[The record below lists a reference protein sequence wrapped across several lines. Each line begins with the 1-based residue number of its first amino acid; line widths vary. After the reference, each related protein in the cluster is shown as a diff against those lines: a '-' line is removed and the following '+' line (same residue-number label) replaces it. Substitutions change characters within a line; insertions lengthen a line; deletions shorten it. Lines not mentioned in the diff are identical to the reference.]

1 METEV
6 NVINILA
13 LLPPFLAL
21 ALAPLLLGVINRT
34 KAVIAG
40 RNGQP
45 LLQLYYDLWK
55 LLRKGAVY
63 SRATTWVF
71 RAGPVVG
78 LAAVLV
84 AAAIVP
90 FGGWPTLVGFSGDL
104 ILFAYL
110 LALMRFFTVI
120 AALDTGSSFEGM
132 GASREVQFSA
142 LAEPAFLLGLA
153 AVARA
158 TGSLSLHGMIS
169 SVSVALWTH
178 LGAALALV
186 AVVLLVVLLTES
198 ARIPVDDPN
207 THLELTMIH
216 EVMVLDHSGPDLAF
230 ILYGAA
236 LKLWLLSALLVG
248 LVIPI
253 RSGNPWL
260 DGAAV
265 LAGMLCCG
273 VMLGVIES
281 SMARLRLLRV
291 PQLLVGA
298 GVLAALALV
307 LVLR

>member
-1 METEV
+1 M
-6 NVINILA
+6 NPLA
-13 LLPPFLAL
+13 LLHPFLAL
-21 ALAPLLLGVINRT
+21 ALAPLLLGVVNRT

-40 RNGQP
+40 RKGQP

-63 SRATTWVF
+63 SRTTTWVF
-71 RAGPVVG
+71 RAGPMVG

-169 SVSVALWTH
+169 SVSVALWTQM
-178 LGAALALV
+178 GAALALV

-273 VMLGVIES
+273 VMIGVIES